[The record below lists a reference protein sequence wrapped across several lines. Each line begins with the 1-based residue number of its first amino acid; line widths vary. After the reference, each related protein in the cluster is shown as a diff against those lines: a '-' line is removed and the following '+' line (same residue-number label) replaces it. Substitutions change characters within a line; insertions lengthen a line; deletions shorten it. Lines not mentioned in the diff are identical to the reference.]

1 MNVTNATL
9 TEQYELLMNTAEE
22 FFHLGDRLAMYDAL
36 GVVAEF
42 YAAAHPEEA
51 PDSFGLAV
59 LGLER
64 RLLMD
69 KGIEVDL

>member
-1 MNVTNATL
+1 MTTTDNL
-9 TEQYELLMNTAEE
+9 REQYELLLNTAEE
-22 FFHLGDRLAMYDAL
+22 FFNLGDRPAMYDAL
-36 GVVAEF
+36 GAVAEF

-51 PDSFGLAV
+51 PDSYGLAV

-64 RLLMD
+64 RLMD